1 MNRNTWRIFP
11 SFGDFHIIIR
21 NIINNTIEHIATF
34 WRLFGL
40 TRNDDARMSY
50 VLLPAAVVAVKTSL
64 AARSGLSSFQ
74 RTDPNGRSSMRRT
87 RTGSGPR

>member
-1 MNRNTWRIFP
+1 MTNGGFFL
-11 SFGDFHIIIR
+11 SFGDFHIIIY
-21 NIINNTIEHIATF
+21 NIINNIIEFLATF

-40 TRNDDARMSY
+40 IRNDGARMNNY

-64 AARSGLSSFQ
+64 AAGSGVSSFQ

-87 RTGSGPR
+87 RTGSGPI

>member
-1 MNRNTWRIFP
+1 MTNSGFFL
-11 SFGDFHIIIR
+11 SFGDFQIIIY
-21 NIINNTIEHIATF
+21 NIINNIIEFLATF

-40 TRNDDARMSY
+40 IRNDGARMNNY

-64 AARSGLSSFQ
+64 AAGSGVSSFQ

>member
-1 MNRNTWRIFP
+1 MPPRDLTLE
-11 SFGDFHIIIR
+11 D
-21 NIINNTIEHIATF
+21 IADWLTPGQAIF

-40 TRNDDARMSY
+40 TRNDGAGMNY

-64 AARSGLSSFQ
+64 AARSGVSSFQ

-87 RTGSGPR
+87 LTGSGPI

>member
-1 MNRNTWRIFP
+1 MTNGGFFL
-11 SFGDFHIIIR
+11 SFGDFQIIIY
-21 NIINNTIEHIATF
+21 NIINNIIEFLATF

-40 TRNDDARMSY
+40 IRNDGARMNNY

-64 AARSGLSSFQ
+64 AARSGVSSFQ

-87 RTGSGPR
+87 RTGSGPI